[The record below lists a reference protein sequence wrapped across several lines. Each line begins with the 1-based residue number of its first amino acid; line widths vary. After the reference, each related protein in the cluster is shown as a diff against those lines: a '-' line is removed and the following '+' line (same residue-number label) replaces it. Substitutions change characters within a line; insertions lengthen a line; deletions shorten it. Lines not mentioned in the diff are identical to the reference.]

1 MVGSDL
7 ARFARHAFF
16 PAARVHV
23 LFPRR
28 ALQAITQAVHDAER
42 LHRGEIR
49 VAIEGMLDWPE
60 LLRGV
65 TPRQRAV
72 ELFSL
77 LRVWDTEHND
87 GVLIYLLLAEHAV
100 EIVCDR
106 GLTSKVAPAQWQ
118 SICQD
123 MEEQLSAGRHL
134 EAVLRGIAGL
144 ATLLAEHAPS
154 SGGGKR
160 NELPDSPVV
169 VKR

>member
-1 MVGSDL
+1 MVSLDL

-28 ALQAITQAVHDAER
+28 TMHVITQAVRDAEH
-42 LHRGEIR
+42 LHGGEIR
-49 VAIEGMLDWPE
+49 VAIEGALDWPE

-106 GLTSKVAPAQWQ
+106 GLTSKVPPEQWQ
-118 SICQD
+118 SVCRV

-134 EAVLRGIAGL
+134 EAVLLGVAAL
-144 ATLLAEHAPS
+144 STLLAEHAPNL
-154 SGGGKR
+154 GGAKR
-160 NELPDSPVV
+160 NELPDAPVV